1 VKPAILIV
9 DHGSRRR
16 ESNAQL
22 EALAERV
29 RVRDPER
36 FVTIAHMDLAEP
48 SIAAGLAA
56 CAEAG
61 VSEIVVHPYFLGPG
75 HHTQRDIPHL
85 VDEARRQHP
94 EIVVRISAPLGLD
107 DRIVDIVLER
117 IDAAD

>member
-1 VKPAILIV
+1 MTRVFASSPALGLQQSHAMSI
-9 DHGSRRR
+9 
-16 ESNAQL
+16 
-22 EALAERV
+22 
-29 RVRDPER
+29 
-36 FVTIAHMDLAEP
+36 IANTAEP

-117 IDAAD
+117 MEAAD